1 MLTPAPG
8 IAPVE
13 PARTPA
19 PPPGPAGRP
28 TLCHALGVRTTSS
41 REVYRNPW
49 IRVREDVL
57 EHADGTRGLY
67 GVVER
72 PDFALVIPAEDDGFW
87 IVEQYRYPID
97 RRSWEFPQGTWGAG
111 ADGSPEEL
119 ARAELAE
126 ETGVRADRMDH
137 LGRLDLAPGL
147 LTQRFDVWLAT
158 GLTAGPTAR
167 EESEADMRSAFVPE
181 AELRTMIADGRF
193 TDSPSLAAYSLL
205 LLAE

>member
-1 MLTPAPG
+1 MRA
-8 IAPVE
+8 
-13 PARTPA
+13 
-19 PPPGPAGRP
+19 
-28 TLCHALGVRTTSS
+28 TSS

-87 IVEQYRYPID
+87 LVEQYRYPID
-97 RRSWEFPQGTWGAG
+97 RRSWEFPQGTWSPG

-126 ETGVRADRMDH
+126 ETGVRADRLDH
-137 LGRLDLAPGL
+137 LGRVDLAPGL
-147 LTQRFDVWLAT
+147 LTQRVDVWLAT

-167 EESEADMRSAFVPE
+167 EASEADMRSAFVPE
-181 AELRTMIADGRF
+181 AELRVMIADGRC
-193 TDSPSLAAYSLL
+193 TDGPSLAAFSLWL
-205 LLAE
+205 LSREAR